1 RAGSLCQR
9 LECIRDL
16 WPAPARA
23 TAPVHERRCIRR
35 DVGER
40 ARAIGRG
47 LEGPPFACSQ
57 ALARCRPHRLDR
69 ELGEV
74 DGRSGWRPATAP
86 RCAARPPVRVPDV
99 RAAPCNLVH
108 RAPALDR
115 RVDVG
120 GDVVAASRRVVAMLD
135 QQPLRFRAAVRA
147 YECKGAAETLTLE
160 GDAEL
165 PLLEPATN
173 D

>member
-1 RAGSLCQR
+1 
-9 LECIRDL
+9 
-16 WPAPARA
+16 
-23 TAPVHERRCIRR
+23 
-35 DVGER
+35 
-40 ARAIGRG
+40 G

-57 ALARCRPHRLDR
+57 ALARCRLHRLDR

-108 RAPALDR
+108 RAPALDQ

-160 GDAEL
+160 GDVEL

-173 D
+173 DRLVIGSIGLVREVRAAVPQHDRAAAVLVLGDGALE

>member
-1 RAGSLCQR
+1 
-9 LECIRDL
+9 
-16 WPAPARA
+16 
-23 TAPVHERRCIRR
+23 
-35 DVGER
+35 
-40 ARAIGRG
+40 
-47 LEGPPFACSQ
+47 
-57 ALARCRPHRLDR
+57 
-69 ELGEV
+69 
-74 DGRSGWRPATAP
+74 
-86 RCAARPPVRVPDV
+86 
-99 RAAPCNLVH
+99 H

-173 D
+173 DRLVIGSIGLVREVPAAVPPHDRAAAVLVLRDGALERVVGDRMIHDLHRKSLHRGVEARSLRHRPALPAA